1 MSQTI
6 SETTGQLHISNE
18 VPALLERIDEI
29 TPMLMPRPKR
39 MRHLAVSPTLQH
51 SLCTMLAFSGSASPP
66 RSSAVM
72 KRHRGKSSKSS
83 KS

>member
-39 MRHLAVSPTLQH
+39 MSTWPSHRPCSTVFARCWRFQARH
-51 SLCTMLAFSGSASPP
+51 PP
-66 RSSAVM
+66 PDPR
-72 KRHRGKSSKSS
+72 RL
-83 KS
+83 